1 MISKKGWKR
10 LQPILRIGVSFLL
23 IYYLL
28 KKANL
33 PIIYETLKKV
43 RVEFL
48 GLAVL
53 LHLAG
58 DFLSSLQW
66 QIVLSINQVKLSLK
80 KLFPLYL
87 IGAFFSSF
95 LPTNIGGDVYKIHRL
110 TAYKVKISQAFT
122 SVLMARIMG
131 LWALIFVATLTFF
144 WPPNLAISGLKT
156 KLLLALLWGG
166 IILIF
171 YLPRFLHKL
180 NFLSEIHSALASYG
194 REKKIFI
201 ISLLVSLIA
210 QVLGIFYCAAIA
222 FSLKLNL
229 SLMQI
234 AYFSSLTI
242 IISAL
247 PVAINGLGIREWS
260 YVLLFHKVGLSREA
274 ALSFS
279 LLIIVFIILRSTL
292 GGLCYALG
300 RDKF

>member
-1 MISKKGWKR
+1 MISKKAWKR
-10 LQPILRIGVSFLL
+10 LQPILRIAVSFLL
-23 IYYLL
+23 IYFLL

-33 PIIYETLKKV
+33 PVIYQTLKKV

-66 QIVLSINQVKLSLK
+66 QIVLFINQVKLSLK

-95 LPTNIGGDVYKIHRL
+95 LPTNIGGDVYKVHRL
-110 TAYKVKISQAFT
+110 TAYRVKISQAFT

-131 LWALIFVATLTFF
+131 LWSLIFLATLTFF
-144 WPPNLAISGLKT
+144 WPANLAVSGLKT
-156 KLLLALLWGG
+156 KLFLLILWGG
-166 IILIF
+166 IIFTF
-171 YLPRFLHKL
+171 YLPWFVGRIK
-180 NFLSEIHSALASYG
+180 FLSEVHNALTSYG

-279 LLIIVFIILRSTL
+279 FLIISFLIVRSAL
-292 GGLCYALG
+292 GGLCYAFG